1 MASKDFKVKNGL
13 AVEQDITLK
22 GGLKSVDANGV
33 VKVLIESSGTIP
45 AAGAGFDSAQLTA
58 LIDSSYVRLRIPTDQ
73 ELRTTSN
80 VTFNQLRGPATFVI
94 DPATVGDNTGTVQI
108 LGNLTVEGT
117 TTTINSTTLTVN
129 DKNIVLADSAA
140 DANAADGAGITID
153 GANASLTYVA
163 TGDKFAFNKTVDVNG
178 NIVVSGTVDGRDVAT
193 DGTKLDGIE
202 TGATAN
208 TITNPS
214 NDRILTS
221 TGGGNANAEADLQFD
236 GTNLFVP
243 AEIRHIGD
251 PDTKLG
257 FTTDTITLT
266 AGGTAVQTITSAGT
280 QLGGDLDLNSRS
292 IIGSGHIDIGDNNS
306 IKLGASDDL
315 QLYHDGSH
323 SYINET
329 GTGYLILKSSE
340 VQIQSSTGE
349 DMAKFEPDGA
359 VRLYHNN
366 IEKVT
371 TTSAGVTVAGNIVV
385 SGTVDG
391 VDVAA
396 LNTTVSGKLSDL
408 VDDTTPQLGG
418 DLASNGHN
426 IEIADGDLLRV
437 GTGNDLEIYH
447 QSNVSYL
454 KSTNTAAPIRLQ
466 APAGE
471 IMGDFIPNAGVEL
484 YHDGTKKFE
493 TTSAGV
499 TIAGTVTATA
509 FSGDGSSLTGVSSDV
524 VDDTSPQLGGNL
536 DAQANNITN
545 VTKLGIGTTSVGA
558 DFSLHVEKSG
568 ENNVMIT
575 GNTSTLGSR
584 LTLKNT
590 NTGANAFNQIEF
602 ADAGGQSTS
611 AITGYNT
618 DQSNNYGDLAFSTR
632 DAAGQPP
639 AERVRIKSDGK
650 VGIGKTSPSTILDVN
665 GTITATA
672 FSGDGSSLTGLLD
685 SSLVI
690 GFIDSAYVQA
700 RQADIFRDSGF
711 VTGIIDS
718 DYIQIRRPTSILTV
732 SAAGGGAYNFTGDGF
747 ITQST
752 NNPKFYFV
760 RGQEYVIN
768 NSYGSG
774 GSGAHPLY
782 IKTQSGS
789 GTSNQYTTGVTGQ
802 GSTLVRF
809 KVPMDAPALLYYQCS
824 IHGAMNGE
832 IHILNES
839 PTIAFA
845 DVTSKPTTIA
855 GYGITDAFDGQYS
868 SLTGSPTTYAWS
880 AITGTP
886 TDLNGYGITDA
897 QSTLVSGTNIKTVN
911 NQSLLG
917 SGNITISGG
926 GGGGGVDSAAIV
938 SLIDSSYVQARTTAG
953 TDSAATVSLIQNTV
967 DSAYV
972 TARFTGSGIS
982 LAAARAGLSVNTVA
996 ASGGGSLT
1004 YNNSTGA
1011 FTFAPSTNSGGGG
1024 GGGIDSAATI
1034 SLIDSAYVQARTTGG
1049 GGTDSAAIVS
1059 LIDSSYVQARVSGQ
1073 FESKITD
1080 VKYIAT
1086 VGQTVFTGGGLSL
1099 GQDNFQVFV
1108 NGIRLLSSDFTANVA
1123 SNTITLNV
1131 AADLNDEVVVTT
1143 YKSNKLDNNFVT
1155 NVGTDQFIFVADSG
1169 QTAFTGNDAN
1179 SLALSYNT
1187 SDFQVFLNGILL
1199 RSSDY
1204 TATSASTLTLTQA
1217 ADSADELSIVSY
1229 NSKVE
1234 GFGAGEGKL
1243 KNFVYTATASQT
1255 VFSGAD
1261 TNGATLQYSSDN
1273 VVVYKQGVYL
1283 VKGIDYSTTSANSI
1297 TLTSG
1302 ATVGDKV
1309 VIQDFSPT
1317 FAAVP
1322 QAAIAPRFTDFKY
1335 IADSGQTVF
1344 SGNDLNG
1351 NALSL
1356 VANNHAVFVNGI
1368 RLLPSD
1374 FTANTTSN
1382 TVTLGFAAADSDE
1395 VIVSTLTGSLTYN
1408 FQSIEAAVDSA
1419 YIAARSSPGTDSA
1432 AILSM
1437 IDSAYI
1443 RGRQIQ
1449 GLDSALADGFLMTQA
1464 ETTSLIDSAYV
1475 AARSPAGTD
1484 SAAVLSIVNNVNSN
1498 VVTHNVS
1505 QFRFIADSGQT
1516 VFSGNDNYGNALS
1529 FDAGNQLVYYNGS
1542 LLLHTTDYTATANQ
1556 ITLLEGADSADDI
1569 IIINH
1574 SSKTSGGG
1582 AANQNIIDTFVY
1594 TADSGQTTFTGGDAN
1609 SKTLAYLANNIFV
1622 FLNGILLKDTTD
1634 YTATN
1639 GSSVVLGT
1647 GANASDELT
1656 VQSIRQGQF
1665 GNDKIY
1671 SGVSGNANLSAGD
1684 RVIVDT
1690 SSPRTLTLP
1699 ASAVMGD
1706 EVRVIDGTGQADT
1719 NNITINR
1726 NGHKISGQT
1735 TDLTINVAR
1744 AALGLVY
1751 YNVSNGWVLTEK

>member
-22 GGLKSVDANGV
+22 GGLKSVDASGV
-33 VKVLIESSGTIP
+33 VTVLIESSGTIP

-163 TGDKFAFNKTVDVNG
+163 TGDKFAFNKTVD
-178 NIVVSGTVDGRDVAT
+178 ITGT
-193 DGTKLDGIE
+193 L
-202 TGATAN
+202 
-208 TITNPS
+208 
-214 NDRILTS
+214 
-221 TGGGNANAEADLQFD
+221 NA
-236 GTNLFVP
+236 
-243 AEIRHIGD
+243 
-251 PDTKLG
+251 
-257 FTTDTITLT
+257 DTISL
-266 AGGTAVQTITSAGT
+266 ADNAKINIGTS
-280 QLGGDLDLNSRS
+280 N
-292 IIGSGHIDIGDNNS
+292 
-306 IKLGASDDL
+306 DL

-323 SYINET
+323 SRIEDV

-359 VRLYHNN
+359 VRLYHDN
-366 IEKVT
+366 IEKIT
-371 TTSAGVTVAGNIVV
+371 TTSGGVTVAGNIVV

-471 IMGDFIPNAGVEL
+471 IMANFAPNAGVEI
-484 YHDGTKKFE
+484 YYDGTKKFE
-493 TTSAGV
+493 TTSAG
-499 TIAGTVTATA
+499 ATVTGALGIGTASPNGMLELDGGTDTSASIYISHNSNSSVGSLLGFHNGNDMRLWNYENGVFKFGNNNSEIMRFLANGNVGIGTQSPSSKLHVDGTITVTGNATIDGRDVANDGAKLDGIATGATA
-509 FSGDGSSLTGVSSDV
+509 NPNAIDNIVE
-524 VDDTSPQLGGNL
+524 DTTPQLGGNL
-536 DAQANNITN
+536 DANDKKIQN
-545 VTKLGIGTTSVGA
+545 VNKLGVGVTA
-558 DFSLHVEKSG
+558 VDAANMMEVEKVNG
-568 ENNVMIT
+568 ENNVVFVGDDAAI
-575 GNTSTLGSR
+575 GAR
-584 LTLKNT
+584 LVLKNK
-590 NTGANAFNQIEF
+590 NQGANALNQIDF
-602 ADAGGQSTS
+602 SDAGGQSTS
-611 AITGYNT
+611 SIKGLNIN
-618 DQSNNYGDLAFSTR
+618 QSNNYGELAFFTR
-632 DAAGQPP
+632 DQASLPP
-639 AERVRIKSDGK
+639 AERVRIDYEGN
-650 VGIGKTSPSTILDVN
+650 VGIGTNNPTTKLDVN
-665 GTITATA
+665 GTVKAIA
-672 FSGDGSSLTGLLD
+672 FQGDGSNLTGLLD
-685 SSLVI
+685 SALVI

-718 DYIQIRRPTSILTV
+718 DYIQTRRPTSILTV
-732 SAAGGGAYNFTGDGF
+732 SAAGSGAYNFTGDGF

-886 TDLNGYGITDA
+886 TDISGYGITDA
-897 QSTLVSGTNIKTVN
+897 QATLVSGTNIKTVN

-917 SGNITISGG
+917 SGNITISG

-1049 GGTDSAAIVS
+1049 TDSAAIVS

-1099 GQDNFQVFV
+1099 GQDNFQVFA
-1108 NGIRLLSSDFTANVA
+1108 NGVRLLSSDFTANVA

-1131 AADLNDEVVVTT
+1131 PADLNDEIVVTT

-1199 RSSDY
+1199 RSTDY